1 VIATEW
7 KEFKEIDWAEV
18 YKHMKKPAFVFD
30 GRLIVDAPALTKI
43 GFKVRCPRFHP
54 VAQQLTLPPPRR

>member
-43 GFKVRCPRFHP
+43 GFKVR
-54 VAQQLTLPPPRR
+54 LPPFSSCGPAADPPSPT